1 MHVGI
6 GTLGLSLLAGAL
18 STLSPCV
25 LPLLPI
31 VLGAAVA
38 SHRRGPLAL
47 AAGLALSFTV
57 AGVAL
62 GSVGLYFGLDQSWLR
77 KGGAVMLLV
86 FGVILLSNALQSRLA
101 DAMTGLSFG
110 GNSLAARLP
119 ANGLFGQFML
129 GVLLVL
135 VWAPCVGPT
144 LGVAATL
151 AIQNQALAQVTL
163 VMLVFGIGAAL
174 PLALVGSLSREAL
187 QRSRASL
194 MRVGATGKYAL
205 GAVLLIVGISILT
218 GLDKRIE
225 AVLVTN
231 SPAWLTDLTT
241 RF

>member
-31 VLGAAVA
+31 VLGAAVT

-47 AAGLALSFTV
+47 AAGLATSFTV

-62 GSVGLYFGLDQSWLR
+62 GSIGLYFGLDQSWLR
-77 KGGAVMLLV
+77 KGGAIMLLI
-86 FGVILLSNALQSRLA
+86 FGVVLLSTALQSRLA
-101 DAMTGLSFG
+101 ASMAGLSSA
-110 GNSLAARLP
+110 GNLLAGRLP
-119 ANGLFGQFML
+119 ANGLFGQFVL
-129 GVLLVL
+129 GLLLGL

-151 AIQNQALAQVTL
+151 ASQSHALVQVTF

-174 PLALVGSLSREAL
+174 PLALVGSLSREAT
-187 QRSRASL
+187 QRWRAGLVSF
-194 MRVGATGKYAL
+194 GTAGKNAL
-205 GAVLLIVGISILT
+205 AVVLLVVSVAILT
-218 GLDKRIE
+218 GMDKRIE
-225 AVLVTN
+225 AILVDR

>member
-47 AAGLALSFTV
+47 AAGLALSLTV

-62 GSVGLYFGLDQSWLR
+62 GSVGLYFGLDQGWLR
-77 KGGAVMLLV
+77 KAAAVMLLA
-86 FGVILLSNALQSRLA
+86 FGGVLLSTPLQSRLA
-101 DAMTGLSFG
+101 GAMAGLSAV
-110 GNSLAARLP
+110 GNSLAGRLP
-119 ANGLFGQFML
+119 VSGLFGQFML
-129 GVLLVL
+129 GMLLGL

-151 AIQNQALAQVTL
+151 ASQSQAFAQVTM

-174 PLALVGSLSREAL
+174 PLALVGSLSRAAL
-187 QRSRASL
+187 QRNRARL
-194 MRVGATGKYAL
+194 TRFGTTGKYAL
-205 GAVLLIVGISILT
+205 GAVLVIVGLSILT
-218 GLDKRIE
+218 GTDKRIE
-225 AVLVTN
+225 AMLVER

-241 RF
+241 RY